1 MLRSITQALL
11 ISFEVVALLLLPSVL
26 GGLLFNCASEVVT
39 DVMLVALAGTAMLTS
54 IATQDGWY
62 LEHLSMWGL
71 VRERVEPGPSPEKDL
86 GKKWWTSGRGTT
98 RQRPSG
104 LRRMPHPFRLRPV
117 DKIAALELEVH
128 IRTVGTSA
136 RYNMPTKDR
145 YPFA

>member
-54 IATQDGWY
+54 IATQEGWY

-71 VRERVEPGPSPEKDL
+71 VRERVESGSSPEKDPGEKVVDL
-86 GKKWWTSGRGTT
+86 WQKHDKATT
-98 RQRPSG
+98 LRAQTDAARLSLADLRQNRSP
-104 LRRMPHPFRLRPV
+104 
-117 DKIAALELEVH
+117 
-128 IRTVGTSA
+128 RT
-136 RYNMPTKDR
+136 
-145 YPFA
+145 